1 MAASS
6 SATTSLLTP
15 IGYQSG
21 DCGYCKGDETSQRT
35 PDSRASYYVRSTRL
49 TPEHYQELMD
59 RGWRRSGSLLYLPD
73 ASRSCCP
80 HYTIRLPAAQFTPS
94 RDQRQTLYRWNKFVL
109 GEDYIKQEKLKF
121 PRTKVQ
127 KNRQKKAAET
137 FSLLPTLHAS
147 ELSSLHKSL
156 TPAHE
161 FTLTLE
167 PSTFTEEKYLLYAHY
182 QSQIHHDP
190 PSEISR
196 SGFRRFLCDS
206 PLVSSPGHPDGSSH
220 ALGSYHHLYR
230 LDGRLIAMAVLD
242 LLPRGVSAVYFIY
255 HTDFEKFSL
264 GKVSAMREAGLALE
278 DGYENYYMGYYIHE
292 CKKMRYKADFAP
304 QYVLNFDTFEW
315 TKLDDGV
322 KALMEKRNF
331 AGRSREKRRLR
342 ARRSDAPEGTDGH
355 DHGDD
360 DNDDDEPDSY
370 HTPLLATQSN
380 LSLLSL
386 GMPGVMSLSQVK
398 EEVDLDAMRV
408 KVGVGGGQIVRVD
421 RLVAWEGDGGED
433 EREEDELLRKDSLK
447 GVFAEFAAAVGPK
460 MAREMV
466 VNFS

>member
-1 MAASS
+1 MAPST

-21 DCGYCKGDETSQRT
+21 DCGYCKGEETSQRT
-35 PDSRASYYVRSTRL
+35 PDSRASYYVRSNRL

-94 RDQRQTLYRWNKFVL
+94 RDQRQTLFRWNRFVL

-121 PRTKVQ
+121 PRTKE
-127 KNRQKKAAET
+127 QKKAAET

-147 ELSSLHKSL
+147 ESSSLHKTL
-156 TPAHE
+156 IPAHE
-161 FTLTLE
+161 FTITLE
-167 PSTFTEEKYLLYAHY
+167 SSTFTEEKYLLYAHY

-190 PSEISR
+190 PAEISR

-206 PLVSSPGHPDGSSH
+206 PLVTSPAPPVGSSSR

-230 LDGRLIAMAVLD
+230 LGGRLIAMAVLD

-292 CKKMRYKADFAP
+292 CRKMRYKADFSP
-304 QYVLNFDTFEW
+304 QYVLDFETFEW
-315 TKLDDGV
+315 ELLDDGV
-322 KALMEKRNF
+322 KGLMEKRNF
-331 AGRSREKRRLR
+331 AGASREKRSLR
-342 ARRSDAPEGTDGH
+342 ARRSDAAEGTDGH
-355 DHGDD
+355 DHEDD
-360 DNDDDEPDSY
+360 ADDDDEPDPY
-370 HTPLLATQSN
+370 PTPLLATQSN

-386 GMPGVMSLSQVK
+386 GMPGVMTLGQVK

-421 RLVAWEGDGGED
+421 RLVAWEGDGDED
-433 EREEDELLRKDSLK
+433 EQEESLRKDSLK
-447 GVFAEFAAAVGPK
+447 GTFAEFAAAVGPK
-460 MAREMV
+460 VAREV
-466 VNFS
+466 VVDFS

>member
-1 MAASS
+1 
-6 SATTSLLTP
+6 
-15 IGYQSG
+15 GYQSG
-21 DCGYCKGDETSQRT
+21 DCGYCKGDETS
-35 PDSRASYYVRSTRL
+35 ASYYVRSTRL

-121 PRTKVQ
+121 PRTK
-127 KNRQKKAAET
+127 NRQKKAAET

-206 PLVSSPGHPDGSSH
+206 PLVSSPGPPDGSSH

-292 CKKMRYKADFAP
+292 CKKM
-304 QYVLNFDTFEW
+304 
-315 TKLDDGV
+315 
-322 KALMEKRNF
+322 
-331 AGRSREKRRLR
+331 RSREKRRLR

-433 EREEDELLRKDSLK
+433 EREEDRLLRKDSLK